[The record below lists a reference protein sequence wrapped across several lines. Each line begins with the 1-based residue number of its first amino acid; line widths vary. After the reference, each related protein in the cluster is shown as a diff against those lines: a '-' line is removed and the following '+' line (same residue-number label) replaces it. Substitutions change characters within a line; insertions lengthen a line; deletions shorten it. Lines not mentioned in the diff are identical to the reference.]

1 MLRSPHR
8 FLMPSL
14 KGEAMRLASQLAPPY
29 RSCKILLQAACLTLL
44 FAATASG
51 QKSQANAASLPK
63 YDFHTEAKMKGI
75 VEELKLPPKG
85 SEKEAAHLLVKSGTD
100 SVDVYLCP
108 KSFFDD
114 MGMGFTKGDEIALTG
129 SKIKQGELDLIL
141 VREVVK
147 GNDTF
152 VLRDAKGDP
161 VWNWHR

>member
-1 MLRSPHR
+1 V
-8 FLMPSL
+8 
-14 KGEAMRLASQLAPPY
+14 
-29 RSCKILLQAACLTLL
+29 ACLTLL
-44 FAATASG
+44 FVATASG

-63 YDFHTEAKMKGI
+63 YDLHAEAKMKGI

-129 SKIKQGELDLIL
+129 SKVKQGEVDLIL

-161 VWNWHR
+161 VWNWRR

>member
-1 MLRSPHR
+1 
-8 FLMPSL
+8 
-14 KGEAMRLASQLAPPY
+14 MRLASQFAPSNHSCRILFFAVFLA
-29 RSCKILLQAACLTLL
+29 LL
-44 FAATASG
+44 FFVATAIA
-51 QKSQANAASLPK
+51 QKNQASAASLPK
-63 YDFHTEAKMKGI
+63 YDLHTEAKMKGT

-85 SEKEAAHLLVKSGTD
+85 SEKEAVHLLVKSGTD

-114 MGMGFTKGDEIALTG
+114 MGMGFSKGDEIALTG
-129 SKIKQGELDLIL
+129 SKVKQGEADLIL
-141 VREVVK
+141 AREVVK

>member
-1 MLRSPHR
+1 
-8 FLMPSL
+8 
-14 KGEAMRLASQLAPPY
+14 MRLASQFAPST
-29 RSCKILLQAACLTLL
+29 RSCLILLRAAFLTLL

-51 QKSQANAASLPK
+51 QKSQANPASLPK
-63 YDFHTEAKMKGI
+63 YDLHTEAKMKGT

-85 SEKEAAHLLVKSGTD
+85 SEKDAAHLLMKSGTD

-114 MGMGFTKGDEIALTG
+114 MGMGFSKGDEIALTG
-129 SKIKQGELDLIL
+129 SKVKQGEVDLVL
-141 VREVVK
+141 AREVVK